1 MAEHRFHTPQP
12 VELEVKVP
20 TGDVEVTT
28 IDGEESFI
36 LVEGDERMVEQTIV
50 EQRGNRIVVELRGKK
65 PFGITIEI
73 GGWVFGSEKQGVR
86 APGPQARGAA
96 TSTASAE

>member
-28 IDGEESFI
+28 IDGEESLI
-36 LVEGDERMVEQTIV
+36 VVEGDERMVEQTIV

-73 GGWVFGSEKQGVR
+73 GGWVFGSERLRGPAQG
-86 APGPQARGAA
+86 PHPRGAA
-96 TSTASAE
+96 IATPAA